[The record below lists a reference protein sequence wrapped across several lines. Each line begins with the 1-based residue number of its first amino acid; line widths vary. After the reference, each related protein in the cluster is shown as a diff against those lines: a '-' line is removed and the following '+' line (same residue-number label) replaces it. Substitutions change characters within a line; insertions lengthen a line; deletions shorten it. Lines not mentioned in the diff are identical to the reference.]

1 ASLCSRMTAIEAASR
16 PSSTGLAQAVL
27 DPYVNAIHV
36 SLLREKQLNPAD
48 AETLARLGW
57 NPQTVRAL
65 GEKLLADGPD
75 ALKPAEIL
83 VVLASADVMIWLH
96 HQAWLRRPEALA
108 PWWQHA
114 ILTYAR

>member
-1 ASLCSRMTAIEAASR
+1 M
-16 PSSTGLAQAVL
+16 L

-36 SLLREKQLNPAD
+36 SLLREKQLNPAY
-48 AETLARLGW
+48 AEALASLGW
-57 NPQTVRAL
+57 DQQTVRTL
-65 GEKLLADGPD
+65 GQKLLADGPD

-83 VVLASADVMIWLH
+83 VILANADAMIWLH

-108 PWWQHA
+108 SWWQHA